1 MKKQVKRQKKLRLTK
16 AVSNSTESS
25 KIRLVAGLGNPG
37 RKYLETRHNV
47 GFMLLDRLATSQG
60 ESWAEEKKWHTQVFR
75 SGDAYY
81 LKPQTFMNESG
92 KAVAAVSKFY
102 QLTPDQLL
110 VVYDDVDLPL
120 GSLRFRADGSAGG
133 HNGIK
138 SIISHLG
145 TQAFPRLKVG
155 IGRSEGAKKM
165 IGHVLGKFETEEQEI
180 LEKTLQEA
188 QSALECALDRGLD
201 TAMNQFNR
209 KPKSKKKQP
218 KPNPENKAEEPT
230 SAEEASSEPN
240 CDE

>member
-1 MKKQVKRQKKLRLTK
+1 M
-16 AVSNSTESS
+16 SNANESS
-25 KIRLVAGLGNPG
+25 TIRLVAGLGNPG

-47 GFMLLDRLATSQG
+47 GFMLLDRVAEHLGQ
-60 ESWAEEKKWHTQVFR
+60 SWAEEKKWHTQVFR
-75 SGDAYY
+75 SGEAYF

-92 KAVAAVSKFY
+92 KAVAAVTKFY
-102 QLTPDQLL
+102 QLAPDQVLI
-110 VVYDDVDLPL
+110 VYDDVDLPL

-145 TQAFPRLKVG
+145 TQTFPRLKVG

-165 IGHVLGKFETEEQEI
+165 IGHVLGKFESEEQEI

-209 KPKSKKKQP
+209 KPKSKSKKKQP
-218 KPNPENKAEEPT
+218 TKPENKAEEPN
-230 SAEEASSEPN
+230 SAETTSSDPN

>member
-1 MKKQVKRQKKLRLTK
+1 
-16 AVSNSTESS
+16 
-25 KIRLVAGLGNPG
+25 
-37 RKYLETRHNV
+37 
-47 GFMLLDRLATSQG
+47 MLLDRMANQLG
-60 ESWAEEKKWHTQVFR
+60 ESWAEEKKWSTQIFR
-75 SGDAYY
+75 SGDVFF

-102 QLTPDQLL
+102 QLSPDQVI
-110 VVYDDVDLPL
+110 VVSDDVDLPL

-165 IGHVLGKFETEEQEI
+165 IGHVLGKFETCEQEI

-209 KPKSKKKQP
+209 KPKSKKKQRTKP
-218 KPNPENKAEEPT
+218 KEEAEESS
-230 SAEEASSEPN
+230 SAETTSPEPN